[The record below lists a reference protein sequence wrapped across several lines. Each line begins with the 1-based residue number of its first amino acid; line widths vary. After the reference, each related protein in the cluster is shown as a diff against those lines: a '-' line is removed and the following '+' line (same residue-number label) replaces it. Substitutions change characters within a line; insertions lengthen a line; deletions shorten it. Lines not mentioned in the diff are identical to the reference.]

1 MRLLGKN
8 WDCVRLFNTKEPA
21 FSRLSVISQIRYQY
35 LLIFLDV
42 FFSNSVILISIFL
55 IFL

>member
-1 MRLLGKN
+1 MRLLGN
-8 WDCVRLFNTKEPA
+8 SWDCVRLFNTKEPA
-21 FSRLSVISQIRYQY
+21 FSRLSVISQILYQY